1 MQFKNNT
8 KQRNTS
14 IQGLRSFKD
23 TLPKNLKKIINK
35 KGHIYSETLS
45 NWKYLVGNELFKVCF
60 PKTFKNSNRFG
71 VSTLVVMVKRG
82 HEVDVEYSK
91 KNILD
96 KMNNFFGYDVVE
108 KLKFISF
115 DDEQKT
121 NSSNETKSNNVAI
134 SKYRDKIIILGSF
147 SNLNAEEIK
156 RITVGNKDAKIT
168 IIAFESLTCSHCANF
183 HKNVYPELKKEYLDT
198 GLAKI
203 EFRHF
208 PLDIAAFNASKVA
221 QCNNDGNSDILES
234 LYANQQKWVKGSSV
248 EEANKNLQIF
258 LKNEGFSIDFESCVN
273 NKNIEDFVLNDR
285 IEGAKNFKISSTP
298 TIIINNK
305 KFEKKLN
312 YKNLKKA
319 LEKMI

>member
-35 KGHIYSETLS
+35 KGHVYSETLS

-121 NSSNETKSNNVAI
+121 NSLNETKSNNVAI
-134 SKYRDKIIILGSF
+134 SRYRDKIKDVR
-147 SNLNAEEIK
+147 NEKIK
-156 RITVGNKDAKIT
+156 K
-168 IIAFESLTCSHCANF
+168 SLTELT
-183 HKNVYPELKKEYLDT
+183 KVYKK
-198 GLAKI
+198 K
-203 EFRHF
+203 
-208 PLDIAAFNASKVA
+208 
-221 QCNNDGNSDILES
+221 
-234 LYANQQKWVKGSSV
+234 
-248 EEANKNLQIF
+248 
-258 LKNEGFSIDFESCVN
+258 
-273 NKNIEDFVLNDR
+273 
-285 IEGAKNFKISSTP
+285 
-298 TIIINNK
+298 
-305 KFEKKLN
+305 
-312 YKNLKKA
+312 
-319 LEKMI
+319 